1 MFTIVYFSMDQILC
15 HAIPS
20 CFDSSGVF
28 IFIFIFFLNI
38 TQQFCFGDKMLLLL
52 SAPQLTYPRIMS
64 YFVQFLGRV
73 FAC

>member
-28 IFIFIFFLNI
+28 IFIFIFFKHHPAI
-38 TQQFCFGDKMLLLL
+38 LLW
-52 SAPQLTYPRIMS
+52 R
-64 YFVQFLGRV
+64 
-73 FAC
+73 